1 MTPIRLL
8 LVDDHEIFLDG
19 LTTLLSANPQYE
31 VVGCKTNGYD
41 ILDCLESDPHPDILI
56 ADISM
61 PEMSGIELVHRVKAQ
76 YPDIKILVLSMHNDR
91 ETISEITMAEAE
103 GYVLKNSDRSELF
116 KAIDRIASGS
126 TYYSNEVMSIILERI
141 RIEHKPDTEEMVLT
155 DREQEILQLIAA
167 EKSSEEIAE
176 QLFISRRTVETHR
189 KNMLK
194 KTEAGT
200 LVGLLKYGVRMGL
213 ISL

>member
-1 MTPIRLL
+1 MIPVRLL
-8 LVDDHEIFLDG
+8 LVDDHEIFLEG
-19 LTTLLSANPQYE
+19 LTTLLGINPDYKVLGSRTSGQE
-31 VVGCKTNGYD
+31 
-41 ILDCLESDPHPDILI
+41 ILEYLKDNEHPDILI

-61 PEMSGIELVHRVKAQ
+61 PEMSGIELVRHVKKS
-76 YPDIKILVLSMHNDR
+76 YPEIKILVLSMHNDR

-103 GYVLKNSDRSELF
+103 GYVLKNSDREELF
-116 KAIDRIASGS
+116 KAIDRIAAGS

-141 RIEHKPDTEEMVLT
+141 RFDHKSDSEGILLT

-167 EKSSEEIAE
+167 EKSSEEIAD

-200 LVGLLKYGVRMGL
+200 VVGLLKYGVRMGL